1 MAEGFELAGMARA
14 LLHDATLPRR
24 LERGEVA
31 RSGCIPCNRCIAE
44 MDRGGVR
51 CVRSSAPHVAR

>member
-1 MAEGFELAGMARA
+1 MARA

-24 LERGEVA
+24 LERGEVE

-51 CVRSSAPHVAR
+51 CVRSAAPHIPR